1 MVTVKQNPM
10 KFTKT
15 ELKVIH
21 DNFIHN
27 LAMLNAVSIL
37 ENDGLSIHD
46 FGGRTEEAKIINSIL
61 KKCEK

>member
-1 MVTVKQNPM
+1 M